1 MEVLIMMNYDNY
13 FEDYEVDDI
22 FDDDIHEMMRRR
34 KVKKGNFIDVY
45 FEDEEEY
52 DDFEEDWEVD

>member
-1 MEVLIMMNYDNY
+1 MMNYENY
-13 FEDYEVDDI
+13 FDDYEVDDV
-22 FDDDIHEMMRRR
+22 FFENEDIYSRERNRR
-34 KVKKGNFIDVY
+34 KKKCSFVDVY

>member
-1 MEVLIMMNYDNY
+1 MMNYDNY

-34 KVKKGNFIDVY
+34 KVKKCSFIDVY

>member
-1 MEVLIMMNYDNY
+1 MMNYDNY

-22 FDDDIHEMMRRR
+22 FDDEDIYSRERNRR
-34 KVKKGNFIDVY
+34 KKKCSFIDVY

-52 DDFEEDWEVD
+52 DDFEED